1 MNREDVFNFSA
12 GPSVLPTE
20 VLQTAAAELLNY
32 HGSGLSVMEMSHRS
46 REFMDIFAA
55 TKAKL
60 KKALSVPDTHEILFL
75 QGGASLQFSMIPL
88 NLTAEGDT
96 ADYAVTGN
104 FANIAAKEAEKYCR
118 VNIAA
123 SSEATGFDRIPAQEE
138 LSLSPEA
145 KYFYYCANNTIF
157 GTAWKY
163 VPETGGVPIVCDMS
177 SEILSHPVDVSKFGI
192 VYAGAQK
199 NMAPAGLTV
208 VIIDRALAGHERAVT
223 PLMMSYQRMIDKD
236 SMYNTPPCY
245 NIYMLGLVLDWLEKQ
260 GGVAGMEKRKSAKA
274 KLLYDYLDE
283 SALFRGCAE
292 RTSRSDMNV
301 TFRTGDAGT
310 DAEFVKFSLERG
322 LCNLKGHRV
331 AGMEKR
337 KSAKA
342 KLLYDYLDESA
353 LFRGCAE
360 RASRSDM
367 NVTFRTGDAGTD
379 AEFVKFSLERGLR
392 NLKGHRVAGGMR
404 ASLYN
409 AMPEEG
415 VLRLVETMKEFEAK
429 HHV

>member
-1 MNREDVFNFSA
+1 MNRVLNFSA
-12 GPSVLPTE
+12 GPSMLPLE
-20 VLQTAAAELLNY
+20 VLEEAQRDLVDY
-32 HGSGLSVMEMSHRS
+32 KGCGSSVMEMSHRS
-46 REFMDIFAA
+46 KYFAPIIA
-55 TKAKL
+55 DAEASL
-60 KKALSVPDTHEILFL
+60 RRIMNISDDYHVLFL

-96 ADYAVTGN
+96 VDYAVTGN

-118 VNIAA
+118 VHIAA
-123 SSEATGFDRIPAQEE
+123 SSEAAGFDRIPAQEE

-283 SALFRGCAE
+283 SALF
-292 RTSRSDMNV
+292 
-301 TFRTGDAGT
+301 
-310 DAEFVKFSLERG
+310 
-322 LCNLKGHRV
+322 H
-331 AGMEKR
+331 
-337 KSAKA
+337 
-342 KLLYDYLDESA
+342 
-353 LFRGCAE
+353 GCAE

>member
-20 VLQTAAAELLNY
+20 VLETAASELLNY
-32 HGSGLSVMEMSHRS
+32 RGSGLSVMEMSHRS

-60 KKALSVPDTHEILFL
+60 RKALAVPDTHEILFL

-104 FANIAAKEAEKYCR
+104 FAKIAAKEAEKYCR
-118 VNIAA
+118 VRVAA
-123 SSEATGFDRIPAQEE
+123 SSETTGFDRIPAQTE
-138 LSLSPEA
+138 LSLSPDA

-163 VPETGGVPIVCDMS
+163 VPETGGVPLVCDMS
-177 SEILSHPVDVSKFGI
+177 SEILSHPVDVAKFGLI
-192 VYAGAQK
+192 YAGAQK

-208 VIIDRALAGHERAVT
+208 VILDRALAGHERAYT

-245 NIYMLGLVLDWLEKQ
+245 NIYLLGLVLDWLEKQ

-283 SALFRGCAE
+283 SALFHGCAQPE
-292 RTSRSDMNV
+292 SRSDMNV
-301 TFRTGDAGT
+301 TFRTGNAD
-310 DAEFVKFSLERG
+310 
-322 LCNLKGHRV
+322 
-331 AGMEKR
+331 
-337 KSAKA
+337 
-342 KLLYDYLDESA
+342 
-353 LFRGCAE
+353 
-360 RASRSDM
+360 
-367 NVTFRTGDAGTD
+367 TD

-404 ASLYN
+404 ASIYN

-415 VLRLVETMKEFEAK
+415 VLQLVETMKEFEAK